1 MIEDLRGKMARGVV
15 WMVLLR
21 LLDRSIGFLS
31 TLVLAR
37 LLTPDNFG
45 IVAMATSLIAML
57 ELIAAFGFDMALIQ
71 RTKPTR
77 AHYDTAWTFTVILG
91 CILSVLLV
99 GLSWPVA
106 WFYGRPELLHVIW
119 ALAFG
124 SLVQGFQNIG
134 TVAFRKDM
142 EFHKEFRFVASK
154 RLVTVPITITL
165 AYLLRNYWALVAGM
179 VAGRVVDVWLSYRF
193 HPHRPRFDLSATAD
207 LLHFSKWLLLVNALQ
222 FLRDRSPDFIIG
234 RIAGPHALGVFSIAS
249 ELANMPGTEL
259 VAPINRAVYPA
270 YAQIAGDPV
279 ALQREYVSV
288 MALICLLAIPAVTG
302 VAATATLIV
311 PLALGDKW
319 LSAIPILQV
328 LAFLGI
334 TQVMLS
340 NAYSVCLALG
350 RGNVFA
356 YLNAG
361 FVAILLALLVP
372 MVQWDGARG
381 AAYAYLLSASVMLPI
396 SVAVILRI
404 LDLPLKRFVSAVW
417 RPLLASSIMFAIVE
431 RYASAQAADSIANVS
446 GSVAIAVLFGIAVYT
461 ATIAIAWMLSGRPA
475 SAEAVVLAR
484 VQTYWRNAMAL
495 RRNRATRNPK

>member
-21 LLDRSIGFLS
+21 LLDRGIGFLS

-234 RIAGPHALGVFSIAS
+234 RIAGPH
-249 ELANMPGTEL
+249 ELADFRDTADILDAVGCGEAE
-259 VAPINRAVYPA
+259 VA
-270 YAQIAGDPV
+270 GEPV
-279 ALQREYVSV
+279 AHVVAVQQVGV
-288 MALICLLAIPAVTG
+288 MTERVELPFHQVGDGRLTG
-302 VAATATLIV
+302 AGQPGEPHDARA
-311 PLALGDKW
+311 
-319 LSAIPILQV
+319 
-328 LAFLGI
+328 LAFL
-334 TQVMLS
+334 
-340 NAYSVCLALG
+340 
-350 RGNVFA
+350 
-356 YLNAG
+356 
-361 FVAILLALLVP
+361 
-372 MVQWDGARG
+372 RG
-381 AAYAYLLSASVMLPI
+381 AGVLVDVKRLP
-396 SVAVILRI
+396 VHVVRAA
-404 LDLPLKRFVSAVW
+404 KGE
-417 RPLLASSIMFAIVE
+417 VE
-431 RYASAQAADSIANVS
+431 HSGGDRVS
-446 GSVAIAVLFGIAVYT
+446 GHAVNQD
-461 ATIAIAWMLSGRPA
+461 
-475 SAEAVVLAR
+475 EAA
-484 VQTYWRNAMAL
+484 
-495 RRNRATRNPK
+495 